1 MTTLSI
7 AERAI
12 LWLSGNKAE
21 RMSGIKLRQFIE
33 LDKQLL
39 GSSFE
44 AFLAH
49 LGGPSV
55 LHINGLQPS
64 RCRVVVTLLHGNEP
78 SGLKAIYQLLKA
90 GVQPFTDIKVI
101 VGSVSAARTEPMFSH
116 RMLPGQRDLNRCF
129 NGPEHDL
136 QGQLAKAISQQI
148 NQFSPEAVVDV
159 HNTSGSGPSF
169 CVSISDDRKHLSL
182 ASFFSGRC
190 IHTDIRLGSLM
201 EQNFGCPIVTVEAGG
216 AEDPEAD
223 NNAFNGLK
231 SFFIHEDLFAF
242 EHELELLNCPR
253 RLELCLGAKLK
264 FAEQIDGNADVTIR
278 QDIERYNFGI
288 TLPTDVLGW
297 TDDDTLKYFKL
308 DRADMLV
315 TKFFNVNEG
324 QIQTTEPLKFF
335 MVTTKVEIAKTD
347 CLLYFVETN

>member
-1 MTTLSI
+1 
-7 AERAI
+7 
-12 LWLSGNKAE
+12 
-21 RMSGIKLRQFIE
+21 MSGIKLRQFFE
-33 LDKQLL
+33 LNEQLL
-39 GSSFE
+39 SLSFE
-44 AFLAH
+44 AFLGR

-55 LHINGLQPS
+55 LHINGLQRN

-78 SGLKAIYQLLKA
+78 SGLRAIYQLLKA
-90 GVQPFTDIKVI
+90 GVQPVTDIKVI

-116 RMLPGQRDLNRCF
+116 RMLPGHRDLNRCF

-136 QGQLAKAISQQI
+136 QGQLAKAIIEQI

-169 CVSISDDRKHLSL
+169 CVSICDDDKHLSL

-216 AEDPEAD
+216 AEDPVAD
-223 NNAFNGLK
+223 NNAYNGLK
-231 SFFIHEDLFAF
+231 TLFINDNLFFNDCNI
-242 EHELELLNCPR
+242 ELLNRPR
-253 RLELCLGAKLK
+253 RLELLADTKLK
-264 FAEQIDGNADVTIR
+264 FAEQAECDAHVTIR

-288 TLPTDVLGW
+288 TLPSDVLGW
-297 TDDDTLKYFKL
+297 TNDDTLQCFKL
-308 DRADMLV
+308 DKAEIPISE
-315 TKFFNVNEG
+315 FFEVNEG
-324 QIQTTEPLKFF
+324 KIQTTQPLKFF

-347 CLLYFVETN
+347 CLLYFVEVD